1 MEKNEER
8 SGMTQVELSED
19 ERNERSRRQ
28 SAEQVALDLIY
39 AKKESHN
46 REWNEQIKQHE
57 KLISQLAQEAE
68 TGKAWVPAQTDM
80 FGGGGAENDDEAA
93 AAAASD
99 DDEEPTPNR
108 RSKLRGR
115 RGNGAAAAGA
125 AA

>member
-1 MEKNEER
+1 VTEKNEER

-28 SAEQVALDLIY
+28 SAEQVSLDNLY

-80 FGGGGAENDDEAA
+80 FGGGGAENDGDEPSEE
-93 AAAASD
+93 AAASD
-99 DDEEPTPNR
+99 DEDPTPR
-108 RSKLRGR
+108 RRKRGR
-115 RGNGAAAAGA
+115 RGNGATAGA

>member
-80 FGGGGAENDDEAA
+80 FGGGGAENDDE
-93 AAAASD
+93 
-99 DDEEPTPNR
+99 EEPTPNL
-108 RSKLRGR
+108 RSKRRGR

>member
-1 MEKNEER
+1 MSEKESDR
-8 SGMTQVELSED
+8 TGMKQVELSED

-28 SAEQVALDLIY
+28 SAEQVSLDNLW

-80 FGGGGAENDDEAA
+80 FGGAPENDGEEPTEE
-93 AAAASD
+93 AAASD
-99 DDEEPTPNR
+99 DDEDPSPR
-108 RSKLRGR
+108 RRKRGR
-115 RGNGAAAAGA
+115 RGNGATTGA